1 MKDINILIQQRED
14 DYLRHLAEKRT
25 EPNIPRP
32 PTNKLRV
39 QLDNREGVLEFPTA
53 SDGNSVV
60 EICLQSYFATQEDPS
75 RVGLNLTVVVP
86 DDSAYEIKEAQ
97 MSEEQIAL
105 IQQSNR
111 VIKSQTSGITQELL
125 RLEKDVIN
133 IRKDVGRSSRQAVD
147 FQIKSE
153 KLNNAVYYWPIFRIF
168 VLLLTGYL
176 QVSHVLN
183 YMKKHHIR

>member
-1 MKDINILIQQRED
+1 MKDINVLIQQRQD
-14 DYLRHLAEKRT
+14 DYLRNLPNT
-25 EPNIPRP
+25 GGEPNIPRP

-39 QLDNREGVLEFPTA
+39 QLEEREGVLEFPTA

-75 RVGLNLTVVVP
+75 RVGLNLTVAVP
-86 DDSAYEIKEAQ
+86 DDNSYEVKEAQ

-111 VIKSQTSGITQELL
+111 VVKSQTSGITQELL
-125 RLEKDVIN
+125 RLEKDVVN

-147 FQIKSE
+147 FQIKTE
-153 KLNNAVYYWPIFRIF
+153 KLNNAVYYWPMFRIF
-168 VLLLTGYL
+168 VLLLAGYL
-176 QVSHVLN
+176 QVSHVLS